1 MKHKLTENQCLEESI
16 LTLYSNAEYYFEV
29 FSKLG
34 IKDFVI
40 NHMKITYNGKC
51 ICYYNSIEKL
61 FFRINKEACKVKKE
75 KDLTYTDEELNKEYK
90 HIVEIL
96 YVFNL
101 VMKRHK
107 KFKYT
112 EVAGNSGPFMAFY
125 VIVSKQASKINDVI
139 KTIIERANQEGK
151 NE

>member
-1 MKHKLTENQCLEESI
+1 MHKLTENQCLEKSI

-61 FFRINKEACKVKKE
+61 YFRINKEA
-75 KDLTYTDEELNKEYK
+75 
-90 HIVEIL
+90 
-96 YVFNL
+96 
-101 VMKRHK
+101 
-107 KFKYT
+107 
-112 EVAGNSGPFMAFY
+112 
-125 VIVSKQASKINDVI
+125 
-139 KTIIERANQEGK
+139 
-151 NE
+151 